1 MPLCMP
7 NLRHLCVLTQAHDL
21 LIVKRY
27 QTICAFSRL
36 FSKNNSM
43 RKSISGRMLI
53 NKIYEKVPEKSL
65 KRVTLRG
72 NQESGKG
79 KRKLKN
85 LLHENRQRIQVLNI
99 HSLFLFF
106 PTYTHTHTCSCL
118 CIQIV
123 RSYLQ
128 PAGTR
133 KIINKY
139 IIRNKSLNIYYVKW
153 HQRIPSLTTLSIFKY
168 L

>member
-1 MPLCMP
+1 MTFCF
-7 NLRHLCVLTQAHDL
+7 
-21 LIVKRY
+21 VKRY

-106 PTYTHTHTCSCL
+106 PTYTHTHTCSRL

-139 IIRNKSLNIYYVKW
+139 IIRNKSLNIYM
-153 HQRIPSLTTLSIFKY
+153 
-168 L
+168 